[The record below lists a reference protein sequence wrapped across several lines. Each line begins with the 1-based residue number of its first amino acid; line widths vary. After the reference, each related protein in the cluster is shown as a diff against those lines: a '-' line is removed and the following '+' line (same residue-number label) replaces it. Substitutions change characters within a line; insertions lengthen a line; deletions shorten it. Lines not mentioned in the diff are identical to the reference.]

1 MKDKEVYVTNLYALN
16 EKYFLGCAVF
26 GADAPIVLMDKD
38 LNIISNFGNL
48 KERPKNGVVPNPML
62 VILHPMATV
71 LYTQ

>member
-1 MKDKEVYVTNLYALN
+1 MKSI
-16 EKYFLGCAVF
+16 FWAVRLF
-26 GADAPIVLMDKD
+26 GADAPIVLIGMKD

-48 KERPKNGVVPNPML
+48 KERPKERGWVPNPML